1 MFIYFPTQEFIMK
14 VITRLYQLK
23 NNSILKR
30 YLLSNHGC
38 MVLSN
43 KFSSEGDPLAGRD
56 PFAGINED
64 EKSKYIEDLLR
75 RKPQSVPLKHA
86 FGKERTV
93 LLFSGQGS
101 QKVGMVQDLLQYPNV
116 KEMFS
121 IASSVLN
128 FDLLQLCQEGPQ
140 SELDR
145 TVNCQPAIFLTSLA
159 AVEKLSVTE
168 PEVLENCCAAAGYSV
183 GEYAALVFS
192 GALKFEDALK
202 LVKLRARSMQAA
214 CDRTQSSM
222 VSAIGG
228 RNTKFKQIC
237 AEALAHCHLSKPLDN
252 PVCSISAYLSPN
264 FVTIG
269 GNTEIIDHIRKNY
282 VGRDMFSIRKLIDIP
297 VSGAFHTKL
306 MLPSADDLRQALRRI
321 PVQDPLIKVYNNVT
335 GHPYYDA
342 YDIRKHLPNQVTA
355 PVKWE
360 MINHAMLERD
370 GDSAMPLI
378 YDVGPGKQL
387 GSFLKKCNGRAYK
400 SYIAVNDLSA
410 L

>member
-1 MFIYFPTQEFIMK
+1 MFTQKTIMN
-14 VITRLYQLK
+14 VINKLYSLQSSSTFQKCILFNHMHLCRKLSHDGFSFHDAQEANKSIK
-23 NNSILKR
+23 NLGN
-30 YLLSNHGC
+30 LLEN
-38 MVLSN
+38 
-43 KFSSEGDPLAGRD
+43 
-56 PFAGINED
+56 
-64 EKSKYIEDLLR
+64 
-75 RKPQSVPLKHA
+75 KPQSVTLQNA
-86 FGKERTV
+86 FEKERTV

-101 QKVGMVQDLLQYPNV
+101 QKVGMVKDLLQYPNV

-121 IASSVLN
+121 IASSILN

-145 TVNCQPAIFLTSLA
+145 TVNCQPAIFLASLA
-159 AVEKLSVTE
+159 AVEKLNATK
-168 PEVLENCCAAAGYSV
+168 PDILENCCAAAGYSV
-183 GEYAALVFS
+183 GEYAALVFA

-237 AEALAHCHLSKPLDN
+237 AEALGHCHLTKPLDN

-269 GNTEIIDHIRKNY
+269 GNTEIIDHIKKNY
-282 VGRDMFSIRKLIDIP
+282 VGRDMFSIRKVIDIP

-306 MLPSADDLRQALRRI
+306 MLPAAEDLKQALRRI
-321 PVQDPLIKVYNNVT
+321 PIEDPLIKVYNNVT
-335 GHPYYDA
+335 GHPYHGSD
-342 YDIRKHLPNQVTA
+342 DIRKHLPYQITA

-360 MINHAMLERD
+360 MINHAMLARD
-370 GDSAMPLI
+370 NDAAMPTI
-378 YDVGPGKQL
+378 YDAGPGKQL
-387 GSFLKKCNGRAYK
+387 GSFLKKSNGRAYK
-400 SYIAVNDLSA
+400 NYFAVNDLTN